1 MNFEDLA
8 NEDEFNESNNFHVKN
23 SLKNNN
29 IISINDKNNFNNEI
43 NKSNNQNFSSDK
55 EGNDEQALL
64 LEIKNLEN
72 EKEIFFKKR
81 KEQNDVLEKYMN
93 ILKSL
98 QIKNDV
104 EFKNFSVAG
113 TNFELD
119 ELMKYNSLI
128 NEIES
133 EERIL
138 EEEEHYFEQYK
149 NKFKEMYED
158 KQKEIEDMRI
168 NYEKEKEEINKKM
181 EILEKEEKIINDKF
195 NNFELEKKLI
205 TERYN
210 NAINKEAI
218 LSKSKM
224 RIENSLNEL
233 DKRNIIFQKNNQLI
247 NETKNQLEYQILKNS
262 NEEKRLLNE
271 KNNLKLRQDMIDTLR
286 MKYVGDLTNTP
297 FELMSKTYN
306 KNKKEFMNNN
316 SKEFNMKK
324 LSIVDEEV
332 KSSDN

>member
-43 NKSNNQNFSSDK
+43 NQNFSSDK

-104 EFKNFSVAG
+104 ELKNFSVAG

-181 EILEKEEKIINDKF
+181 EILEKEEKMINDKY
-195 NNFELEKKLI
+195 NNFELEKKII

-210 NAINKEAI
+210 NAINKEAT

-247 NETKNQLEYQILKNS
+247 NDSKNQLEYQILKNS

-306 KNKKEFMNNN
+306 KNKNEFMNNN